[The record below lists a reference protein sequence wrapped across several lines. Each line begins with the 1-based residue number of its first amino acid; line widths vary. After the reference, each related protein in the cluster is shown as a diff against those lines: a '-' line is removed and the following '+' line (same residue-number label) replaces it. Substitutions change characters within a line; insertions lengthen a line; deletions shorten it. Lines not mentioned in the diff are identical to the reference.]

1 MTESLKSKNLELF
14 IEKLATYAFDKEDLK
29 DDDDITVEGVVANK
43 LEKVF
48 GFSLANA
55 TYTISNDYGN
65 AYDGSFLHIL
75 LRTLIPTALSINEL
89 IPEEIRPKKETL
101 IKVLLVHQMAKA
113 LIHVPND
120 NKWEVEKRNMMYKYA
135 ENKPAI
141 KTGLYSLILAH
152 ELGIKFSPEEAE
164 AVTINDR
171 SLEDSQSRWHSS
183 ALATV
188 VRQANELTYTIIN
201 QKK

>member
-1 MTESLKSKNLELF
+1 MAISTGLKEKNFELF
-14 IEKLATYAFDKEDLK
+14 IEKLSTFAFERDETKEDVNIEENVMEK
-29 DDDDITVEGVVANK
+29 IT
-43 LEKVF
+43 KVF
-48 GFSLANA
+48 GDKLLNA

-75 LRTLIPTALSINEL
+75 LRTLIPTALGINEL
-89 IPEEIRPKKETL
+89 LPENVRPPKETL
-101 IKVLLVHQMAKA
+101 IKVLLVHQLAKA

-120 NKWEVEKRNMMYKYA
+120 NKWEIEKRNMLYKYA

-141 KTGLYSLILAH
+141 KTGLYSLMLAM
-152 ELGIKFSPEEAE
+152 ELGIKLTPEEAE

-183 ALATV
+183 VLSTV

-201 QKK
+201 TL

>member
-1 MTESLKSKNLELF
+1 MAISTGLKEKNFELF
-14 IEKLATYAFDKEDLK
+14 IEKLSTFAFERDETKEDVNVEENVMEK
-29 DDDDITVEGVVANK
+29 IT
-43 LEKVF
+43 KVF
-48 GFSLANA
+48 GDKLLNA

-75 LRTLIPTALSINEL
+75 LRTLIPTALGINEL
-89 IPEEIRPKKETL
+89 LPENVRPQKETL
-101 IKVLLVHQMAKA
+101 IKVLLVHQLAKA

-120 NKWEVEKRNMMYKYA
+120 NKWEIEKRNMLYKYA

-141 KTGLYSLILAH
+141 KTGLYSLMLAM
-152 ELGIKFSPEEAE
+152 ELGIKLTPEEAE

-183 ALATV
+183 VLSTV

-201 QKK
+201 TL